1 MTTSVDKTAV
11 NVDKT
16 FNASGLFCPEPI
28 LRMRKEFESLNSGEI
43 LEFIITD
50 PGSIN
55 DVPAWCK
62 RTGNELIESVEDNGI
77 YKFYIRKK

>member
-1 MTTSVDKTAV
+1 MAASADKTVVKA
-11 NVDKT
+11 DKT
-16 FNASGLFCPEPI
+16 FNASGLLCPEPI

-50 PGSIN
+50 PGSTS
-55 DVPAWCK
+55 DVPAWCN
-62 RTGNELIESVEDNGI
+62 RTGNELIESAEDSGV